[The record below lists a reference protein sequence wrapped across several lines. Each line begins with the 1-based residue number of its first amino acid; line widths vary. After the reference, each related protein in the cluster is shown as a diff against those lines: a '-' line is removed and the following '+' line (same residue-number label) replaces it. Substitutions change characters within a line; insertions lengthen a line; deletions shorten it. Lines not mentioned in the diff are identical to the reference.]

1 MCNKDKV
8 EGKYYFELK
17 DELDMKRAETEDPGL
32 LVELNREISGTCNQ
46 NRVSQN
52 QNNN

>member
-17 DELDMKRAETEDPGL
+17 DELDMKRQKIQD
-32 LVELNREISGTCNQ
+32 C
-46 NRVSQN
+46 
-52 QNNN
+52 